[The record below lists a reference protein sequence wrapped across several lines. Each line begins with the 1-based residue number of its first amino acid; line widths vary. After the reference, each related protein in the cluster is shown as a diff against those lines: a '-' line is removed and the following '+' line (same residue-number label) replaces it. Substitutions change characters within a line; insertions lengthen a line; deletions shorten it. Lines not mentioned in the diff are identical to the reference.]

1 MPGDTVASAPPPPS
15 YSFPLLEVTTLC
27 TETAEFK
34 KKHEKEKKKNTT
46 TAQPPPQGVP
56 RPPQCKVQHAG
67 RSWNRS
73 QSELNYQTVHFP
85 AAAGTAASTGYQS
98 PAVTR

>member
-1 MPGDTVASAPPPPS
+1 MPGDTAASAPPPPS
-15 YSFPLLEVTTLC
+15 HSFPLLEVTILC

-34 KKHEKEKKKNTT
+34 KKKEKENTPT
-46 TAQPPPQGVP
+46 PQPPPQGVP
-56 RPPQCKVQHAG
+56 RLPQCKVQHTG

-73 QSELNYQTVHFP
+73 QSELNYQTVHSP
-85 AAAGTAASTGYQS
+85 AAAGTAASSGYQS